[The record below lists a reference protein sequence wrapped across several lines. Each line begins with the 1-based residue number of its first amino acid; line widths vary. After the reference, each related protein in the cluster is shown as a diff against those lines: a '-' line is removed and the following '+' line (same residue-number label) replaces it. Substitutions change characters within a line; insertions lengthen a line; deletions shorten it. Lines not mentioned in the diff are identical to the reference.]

1 MENASKALLMAA
13 GVLIGILVLSLAVY
27 LFITFGASSREINA
41 RIEDAQLTKFNAQ
54 FNVYADRDDIT
65 IYDIISLANLAEEN
79 NNYYKSYGDFESDYK
94 IIIKLENV
102 ELQKAAKDYRYY
114 LLKNNNNINES
125 GEIKDLYSS
134 KKTDGGHIKYND
146 KGRVSELRFV
156 KK

>member
-65 IYDIISLANLAEEN
+65 IYDIISLMNLAKEN
-79 NNYYKSYGDFESDYK
+79 NDYYENNDNYK
-94 IIIKLENV
+94 ISIVLKSPIEHSTKNAQDLEDSEKQ
-102 ELQKAAKDYRYY
+102 EL
-114 LLKNNNNINES
+114 IE
-125 GEIKDLYSS
+125 EYSS
-134 KKTDGGHIKYND
+134 VYESNGELEYKFKCEAVNYND
-146 KGRVSELRFV
+146 NGRIKEVIFKL
-156 KK
+156 